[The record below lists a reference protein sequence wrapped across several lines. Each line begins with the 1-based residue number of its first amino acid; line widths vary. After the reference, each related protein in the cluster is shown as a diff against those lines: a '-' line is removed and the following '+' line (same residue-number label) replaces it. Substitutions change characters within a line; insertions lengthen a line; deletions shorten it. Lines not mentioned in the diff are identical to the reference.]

1 MSGTDHMKNRPEELA
16 PGPAPELLAP
26 AGSPEKMDYAFAYGA
41 DAVYAGIPKFSLRAR
56 ENPFKEA
63 TLRQAI
69 EKAHRLQKKIYITAN
84 ILPPN
89 RKIESFQKSLAYF
102 AEAQPDAFIMADPG
116 MIRFALKEFPEIP
129 VHLSVQ
135 TNTIN
140 WSSVQFWHE
149 LGVQRVILSRELSL
163 PEIEDIHQHVPEME
177 LESFVHGAICIAY
190 SGRCLLSN
198 YFNHRDA
205 NQGTC
210 TNSCRWE
217 YNLFNQADE
226 TAPLRSVHNPDVV
239 KGDYYIEEKQ
249 RPGELML
256 VDEDGHGTYIMN
268 SKDLRAIEF
277 IKQLRDAGVGSFK
290 IEGRSKTIYYLSVVV
305 RNYRRA
311 IDDMAKGM
319 KFDPQLLE
327 ELNKTANRGFTSAFL
342 IPNADHE
349 TERFDSPQEDQL
361 PQVYA
366 GQIVGERAG
375 GWLEVEVKNRIE
387 VGDELEYISPTGQR
401 YFKIEAIENKKGE
414 SVSVAHG
421 GNGCV
426 WIPAPVHVEPF
437 ALLSRVTV
445 SQPDSAPSANPP
457 V

>member
-1 MSGTDHMKNRPEELA
+1 MSL
-16 PGPAPELLAP
+16 APELLAP

-56 ENPFKEA
+56 ENPFKDA
-63 TLRQAI
+63 TLKDAI
-69 EKAHRLQKKIYITAN
+69 DKAHQLGKKIYITAN

-102 AEAQPDAFIMADPG
+102 AEAKPDAFIMADPG
-116 MIRFALKEFPEIP
+116 MIQFALKEFPETP

-149 LGVQRVILSRELSL
+149 LGVQRIILSRELSL
-163 PEIEDIHQHVPEME
+163 AEIEDIHQHVPEME

-217 YNLFNQADE
+217 YDLFHQADE
-226 TAPLRSVHNPDVV
+226 TAPLRSTHNPDLI
-239 KGDYYIEEKQ
+239 KGNYYIEEKQ
-249 RPGELML
+249 RPGELMPI
-256 VDEDGHGTYIMN
+256 DEDEYGTYIMN

-277 IKQLRDAGVGSFK
+277 LRQLRDSGVCSFK
-290 IEGRSKTIYYLSVVV
+290 IEGRSKTIYYLSVIV

-319 KFDPQLLE
+319 KFDPQLIE
-327 ELNKTANRGFTSAFL
+327 EINKTANRGFTSAFL

-361 PQVYA
+361 PQEFA
-366 GQIVGERAG
+366 GQVKGERD
-375 GWLEVEVKNRIE
+375 GWMEVEVKNRIE
-387 VGDELEYISPTGQR
+387 VGDEVEYISPSGQR
-401 YFKIEAIENKKGE
+401 YFKIEAIENEKGE

-426 WIPAPVHVEPF
+426 WIPCPVPVEPF
-437 ALLSRVTV
+437 ALLSRVTDPKSERILSV
-445 SQPDSAPSANPP
+445 
-457 V
+457 

>member
-1 MSGTDHMKNRPEELA
+1 MSMV
-16 PGPAPELLAP
+16 PELLAP

-56 ENPFKEA
+56 ENPFKDA
-63 TLRQAI
+63 TLRDAI
-69 EKAHRLQKKIYITAN
+69 DKAHQLDKKVYVTAN

-102 AEAQPDAFIMADPG
+102 AEAKPDAFIMADPG

-140 WSSVQFWHE
+140 WSSVQFWQD
-149 LGVQRVILSRELSL
+149 LGVERIILSRELSL
-163 PEIEDIHQHVPEME
+163 AEIEDIHQHVPEME

-217 YNLFNQADE
+217 YDLFNQADE
-226 TAPLRSVHNPDVV
+226 TAPLRSTHNPELIQ
-239 KGDYYIEEKQ
+239 GDYYIEEKQ
-249 RPGELML
+249 RPGELMPI
-256 VDEDGHGTYIMN
+256 DEDEYGTYIMN

-277 IKQLRDAGVGSFK
+277 LRQLRDAGVCSYK

-319 KFDPQLLE
+319 KFDPQLIE
-327 ELNKTANRGFTSAFL
+327 EINKTANRGFTSAFL

-349 TERFDSPQEDQL
+349 TERFDSPQEDSL
-361 PQVYA
+361 PQVFA
-366 GQIVGERAG
+366 GQVKGERDG
-375 GWLEVEVKNRIE
+375 GWMEVEVKNRIE
-387 VGDELEYISPTGQR
+387 VGDELEYIAPGGQR

-426 WIPAPVHVEPF
+426 WIPSPGSVEPF
-437 ALLSRVTV
+437 ALLSKV
-445 SQPDSAPSANPP
+445 SDPKLETSETR
-457 V
+457 

>member
-1 MSGTDHMKNRPEELA
+1 MSMM
-16 PGPAPELLAP
+16 PELLAP

-56 ENPFKEA
+56 ENPFKDA
-63 TLRQAI
+63 TLKAAI
-69 EKAHRLQKKIYITAN
+69 DKTHQLGKKIYITAN

-102 AEAQPDAFIMADPG
+102 AEAKPDAFIMADPG

-135 TNTIN
+135 SNTIN
-140 WSSVQFWHE
+140 WSSVQFWQD
-149 LGVQRVILSRELSL
+149 LGVERIILSRELSL
-163 PEIEDIHQHVPEME
+163 MEIEDIHQHVPEME

-217 YNLFNQADE
+217 YDLFNQADE
-226 TAPLRSVHNPDVV
+226 TAPLRSTHNPERIQ
-239 KGDYYIEEKQ
+239 GEYFIEEKQ
-249 RPGELML
+249 RPGELMEI
-256 VDEDGHGTYIMN
+256 DEDEYGTYIMN

-277 IKQLRDAGVGSFK
+277 LRELRDAGVCSFK

-311 IDDMAKGM
+311 INDMAKGM
-319 KFDPQLLE
+319 KFDPQLIE
-327 ELNKTANRGFTSAFL
+327 EVNKTANRGFTSAFL
-342 IPNADHE
+342 IANADHE

-361 PQVYA
+361 PQVFA
-366 GQIVGERAG
+366 GQVKGERDG
-375 GWLEVEVKNRIE
+375 GWMEVEVKNRIE
-387 VGDELEYISPTGQR
+387 VGDELEYISPSGQR

-426 WIPAPVHVEPF
+426 WIPSPGKVEPF
-437 ALLSRVTV
+437 ALLSRVTAP
-445 SQPDSAPSANPP
+445 QPEPALP
-457 V
+457 